1 MIRGQARFLGKSL
14 RAPAPQI
21 TAAILLKGGERD
33 DFSPANAWKAGIDGQ
48 D

>member
-21 TAAILLKGGERD
+21 TAAGGRKGGERD
-33 DFSPANAWKAGIDGQ
+33 DFSQANPWKAVIDGQ

>member
-14 RAPAPQI
+14 RGPAVQI
-21 TAAILLKGGERD
+21 TAAILPKGGERD
-33 DFSPANAWKAGIDGQ
+33 DFSPAGAWNAWVDGQ

>member
-33 DFSPANAWKAGIDGQ
+33 DFSPANAWNTRTDSQ